1 MYVSILFKTQVSSR
15 LDFIAL
21 FKNCCGIHKIRI
33 SAYTIGNLSNYID
46 IRARR
51 YLSNF
56 QLLHMKKHPVFS
68 ISISNGLQ
76 AMFGYK
82 YLRGI
87 KQWNY
92 YITNDI
98 IWKLYSY
105 IQYKWYD
112 PSVRNNWKREIYK
125 IIFKKSSL

>member
-1 MYVSILFKTQVSSR
+1 MYVSILFKPQVSSR

-21 FKNCCGIHKIRI
+21 FKNCCGIHKTRI

-46 IRARR
+46 IRRSW

-76 AMFGYK
+76 AMLGYK
-82 YLRGI
+82 YLRGM
-87 KQWNY
+87 KQWNHD
-92 YITNDI
+92 IANDI
-98 IWKLYSY
+98 ICRLYS
-105 IQYKWYD
+105 
-112 PSVRNNWKREIYK
+112 
-125 IIFKKSSL
+125 